1 MLNAVLQKFKNIPE
15 EYQRK
20 ISLDNMVNVNTGFLN
35 IEFYANKDYSPEQ
48 DKHIIN
54 ETSQYI
60 NILLKEQYTDNSLS
74 ELYALISAEL
84 RGGMIFIAQLLED
97 AQFLREW
104 EERNKFRPYFS
115 MSLNDTFERHSFLF
129 KIFDT
134 NPLYLLQT
142 EDLKQIDEQIK
153 INSEKLT
160 RFDAKVNDAEIKKF
174 VETTIAEYKKDVR
187 VIAKIETEY
196 KLNDIKLDDLNIDDF
211 NMRMAKLA
219 KLQNILDIEIPILNT
234 YNKLKKE
241 YMELLQKNIRE
252 LNNMTD
258 LDKHKYLLKKVLDRH
273 IEEQKKFNI
282 LSQFKYSLEILQSIN
297 TTNLNRFKIVRTLM
311 DPKYDNFSIENI
323 VKIIIAEFNILI
335 KSDINPDF
343 DNMGIN
349 KHTGD
354 IIEQYVN
361 IHRSVFIDEELKR
374 KELITKRLID
384 NDLPRTQLEFDSLFL
399 RIIKEEGYLNIKI
412 SKLNDSDILNFYNTR
427 GLYDKLQNKTDMKD
441 VLIQIIRYI
450 FIQPAPYKK
459 PNKQVFTYL
468 EPFEKINYYENLRS
482 KFESEGYLNNITAK
496 RFDEIMDHIIEN
508 ILLVKNSRYQTSSNK
523 TLLIQLRAKKIIGSD
538 NNISNYD
545 KFISYIEEYVII
557 ETNILLND
565 MFLYKSFASLG
576 YIAKSSQSNKLTS
589 LDDIFSLYDLLS
601 INNKLYSFDTS
612 LLDMLN
618 NLPDV
623 LQPPDNP
630 KLEEYILKMEEY
642 NKPEN
647 KDERINILFF
657 IITQTKQLLMGDRIT
672 LLKYY
677 SKDNNHVYY
686 NIYPVTRQPTNIS
699 GLLIKLFAHN
709 NTFAHN
715 KYPICVMFP
724 ENSDYLYENTFY
736 TDVLK
741 NHTFIGVMCINIK
754 NNPKYILIYKKI
766 YDLTK
771 LPEYKFATPTEIRY
785 DLLTLVDPSLFHLI
799 SINSADFRLKNFEN
813 PMNMVI
819 DNGVVRPI
827 PTYYVE
833 NIMHTKTSLFTKLP
847 YTDDLKK
854 ISEFNKQLTKPIPKK
869 MLEQT
874 SNPIQNP
881 RTSGNQSNE
890 QFWRKTSTVNVSA
903 NQTNRPKN
911 TGVYNQ
917 ANVRSWR
924 DRSML
929 GANQTNNPA
938 NVLSWRKTAK
948 ISGGYKHRYEM
959 IKNDYIKL

>member
-1 MLNAVLQKFKNIPE
+1 MLNAVLQEFKNIPE
-15 EYQRK
+15 DYQQK

-54 ETSQYI
+54 ETSQHI
-60 NILLKEQYTDNSLS
+60 NILLKEQYTDNSLL

-97 AQFLREW
+97 VQFLREW

-115 MSLNDTFERHSFLF
+115 MSLDDTFERHSFLF

-160 RFDAKVNDAEIKKF
+160 RFDAKVNDEEKK
-174 VETTIAEYKKDVR
+174 I
-187 VIAKIETEY
+187 
-196 KLNDIKLDDLNIDDF
+196 
-211 NMRMAKLA
+211 
-219 KLQNILDIEIPILNT
+219 Q
-234 YNKLKKE
+234 
-241 YMELLQKNIRE
+241 E

-258 LDKHKYLLKKVLDRH
+258 LDKHKYLLKKVLERH
-273 IEEQKKFNI
+273 IEEQKKFDI

-297 TTNLNRFKIVRTLM
+297 TTNLNRFKIVKILM

-335 KSDINPDF
+335 KSDTNTDF

-361 IHRSVFIDEELKR
+361 IHRSAFIDEELKR

-459 PNKQVFTYL
+459 PNKQVFIYL

-508 ILLVKNSRYQTSSNK
+508 IPLVKNSRYQTSSNK

-538 NNISNYD
+538 NNISNCD

-589 LDDIFSLYDLLS
+589 LDDIISLYDLLS
-601 INNKLYSFDTS
+601 INNKELYSFDTS

-630 KLEEYILKMEEY
+630 KLEEYILKIEEY

-647 KDERINILFF
+647 KDERINILFC
-657 IITQTKQLLMGDRIT
+657 INTQTKQLLMGDRIT

-771 LPEYKFATPTEIRY
+771 LPEYKFATPIENRY

-799 SINSADFRLKNFEN
+799 SINSADYRLKNFGN

-827 PTYYVE
+827 STYYVE
-833 NIMHTKTSLFTKLP
+833 NIMDTKTILFTKLP

-869 MLEQT
+869 MLEHT

-881 RTSGNQSNE
+881 RTSGNQSDE
-890 QFWRKTSTVNVSA
+890 QSWRKTSTVNVSA
-903 NQTNRPKN
+903 IQTNRSKN
-911 TGVYNQ
+911 TGVYNP

-924 DRSML
+924 DRPTL
-929 GANQTNNPA
+929 GANKTNNPA
-938 NVLSWRKTAK
+938 NVRSWRDRPTLGANKTNNPVNVLSWHKTAK
-948 ISGGYKHRYEM
+948 IRGGYKHRYEM